1 MFKIAEQQK
10 RFSSFKIRPL
20 RSWRVCLEFKSVWYY
35 PKVSPLLTT
44 RQCDISKWQNVRLGV
59 IGGWEYKHRKS
70 RMLKN
75 PSLQYMEAIEQTLKW
90 GGRIGGLLAQSA
102 KLTKS
107 FSLDT
112 DRFKL
117 SPDPH
122 ISFSIILG
130 IITIAISV
138 KIFCTTRSLKVATGH
153 ITPCSILYLLVNIS
167 HFHEKI
173 FILLENCSLFFL
185 HGKCRHII
193 RSQQGDPAA
202 ETGNASSFV
211 R

>member
-10 RFSSFKIRPL
+10 RFLSFKIRPL

-75 PSLQYMEAIEQTLKW
+75 PGLQYMEAIEQTLKW

-102 KLTKS
+102 KLTIV
-107 FSLDT
+107 L
-112 DRFKL
+112 L
-117 SPDPH
+117 SP
-122 ISFSIILG
+122 IASNYRQILM
-130 IITIAISV
+130 SV
-138 KIFCTTRSLKVATGH
+138 KHLNHLKWPLATS
-153 ITPCSILYLLVNIS
+153 PPILYSIS
-167 HFHEKI
+167 HWTFLTSMKR
-173 FILLENCSLFFL
+173 FSNCSLFFL

>member
-1 MFKIAEQQK
+1 MIKLKFQFVQNCWATKKIFEFQNQAAK
-10 RFSSFKIRPL
+10 

-107 FSLDT
+107 LRHRSLQII
-112 DRFKL
+112 L
-117 SPDPH
+117 ISVSP
-122 ISFSIILG
+122 SFS
-130 IITIAISV
+130 
-138 KIFCTTRSLKVATGH
+138 
-153 ITPCSILYLLVNIS
+153 
-167 HFHEKI
+167 
-173 FILLENCSLFFL
+173 
-185 HGKCRHII
+185 
-193 RSQQGDPAA
+193 
-202 ETGNASSFV
+202 ASSPSPFLSKSSAPPDHLKHWPLATSPPV
-211 R
+211 LYSISYWTFLTSMKRFSSSWKIAVLFSTWKVSPYH